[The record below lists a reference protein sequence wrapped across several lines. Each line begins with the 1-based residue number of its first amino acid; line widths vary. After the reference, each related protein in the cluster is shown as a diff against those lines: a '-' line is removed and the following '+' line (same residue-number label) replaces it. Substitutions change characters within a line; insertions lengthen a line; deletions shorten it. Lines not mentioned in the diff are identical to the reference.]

1 VRDEL
6 EDRARDRAHGARAF
20 ERRIGRLLITV
31 TYVAVALLLA
41 GVALMA
47 VNGIS
52 PLDPGPGLD
61 LGSLPAD
68 ILALAP
74 AGFLWLGLIAV
85 IATPLSRV
93 IAAAIGFGRAG
104 DRSMVVVAVGILVVI
119 ALGVASALVAGG

>member
-1 VRDEL
+1 VRDGTGDRTG
-6 EDRARDRAHGARAF
+6 DRARGARAF
-20 ERRIGRLLITV
+20 ERRIGRLLIAV

-52 PLDPGPGLD
+52 PLDGGPGLD
-61 LGSLPAD
+61 LGSLAAS

-74 AGFLWLGLIAV
+74 AGFLWLGLLAV

-93 IAAAIGFGRAG
+93 VAAAIGFGRAG
-104 DRSMVVVAVGILVVI
+104 DRSLVVVAVGILVVI
-119 ALGVASALVAGG
+119 AVGVWSALVAGG

>member
-1 VRDEL
+1 VRGAAG
-6 EDRARDRAHGARAF
+6 DRARDRAHGARAF
-20 ERRIGRLLITV
+20 ERRIGRLLIAI

-61 LGSLPAD
+61 LGSLPAE

-74 AGFLWLGLIAV
+74 AGFLWLGLLAV

-93 IAAAIGFGRAG
+93 VAAAIGFGRAG
-104 DRSMVVVAVGILVVI
+104 DRPMVVVAVGIVVVI
-119 ALGVASALVAGG
+119 VLGVSSALVAGA